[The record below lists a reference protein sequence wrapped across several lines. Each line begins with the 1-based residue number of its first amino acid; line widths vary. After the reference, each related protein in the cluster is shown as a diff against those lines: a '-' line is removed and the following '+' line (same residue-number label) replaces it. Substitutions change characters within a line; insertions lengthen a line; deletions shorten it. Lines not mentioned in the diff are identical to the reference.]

1 MKEIKEA
8 SKELSRKE
16 TTTYSRRGILKGSAA
31 LLAGGIAGCV
41 GSAYTTPERHAAPAA
56 PPLPW
61 KWTELDPNEAG
72 RRAYRNYLAHKG

>member
-1 MKEIKEA
+1 MKTVKKVSGGA
-8 SKELSRKE
+8 SQKE
-16 TTTYSRRGILKGSAA
+16 TTIYSRRGILKGSAA

-41 GSAYTTPERHAAPAA
+41 GSAYTAPKPQAAPA

>member
-1 MKEIKEA
+1 MKAIKME
-8 SKELSRKE
+8 SREHSRKE

-41 GSAYTTPERHAAPAA
+41 GSAYTAPKPQADPA

-61 KWTELDPNEAG
+61 KWTQLDPNEAG
-72 RRAYRNYLAHKG
+72 RRTYTNDLNNKG